1 MLSIIIK
8 INWDNTSGLNNPNN
22 AFYYTVM
29 LLIFFSRLKI
39 NDTDVCLTSEIEND
53 ACDIFNLKTT

>member
-8 INWDNTSGLNNPNN
+8 INWGNTSGLNNSNN
-22 AFYYTVM
+22 AFYYILM

-53 ACDIFNLKTT
+53 ACDFFNLKTT